1 MVTINVIGRL
11 GADAE
16 VVNGTKGQF
25 VSFRMA
31 SNEKRVVDGERKE
44 ITSWFKVTLNGD
56 RFLKLAEY
64 LKKGSMV
71 CVTGRETVGTFQ
83 AKDGT
88 TQISRDISAFNI
100 DFVNAG
106 NGGSEAQTTE
116 TTVTTEPVISTGK
129 LAEKPSVEKTSK
141 AAVDD
146 LPF

>member
-1 MVTINVIGRL
+1 
-11 GADAE
+11 
-16 VVNGTKGQF
+16 
-25 VSFRMA
+25 
-31 SNEKRVVDGERKE
+31 
-44 ITSWFKVTLNGD
+44 
-56 RFLKLAEY
+56 
-64 LKKGSMV
+64 MV

-88 TQISRDISAFNI
+88 TQISRDIAAFNI